1 MSNKKLTIMKLTL
14 LSAALIV
21 GLLFN
26 SGCSS
31 KKDSTDTAEKI
42 NDNKIENGST
52 ETMASDNKGDAKDV
66 AEYMVDLSNTGLTE
80 YEMSKIAAERATN
93 SSVKDYARQTV
104 DMHSKDEQELKAEAS
119 KYNIT
124 LPSTLSND
132 SQEMLTKLR
141 DEKAGAD
148 FDKKYLDNMA
158 DVNDKAISKAK
169 NLIDNTTQPGLKDF
183 VQKIITDDQQHMDK
197 AKMLK
202 DAIK

>member
-1 MSNKKLTIMKLTL
+1 MKRTL
-14 LSAALIV
+14 LSAALIA

-42 NDNKIENGST
+42 NDNKIENGTT
-52 ETMASDNKGDAKDV
+52 ETMASDTKSDSKDV
-66 AEYMVDLSNTGLTE
+66 AEYMVDLANTGLTE
-80 YEMSKIAAERATN
+80 FEMSKLAVERATN
-93 SSVKDYARQTV
+93 SSVKDYAQQTV
-104 DMHSKDEQELKAEAS
+104 SQHSKDEQELKAKAS

-132 SQEMLTKLR
+132 SQEMLNKLR
-141 DEKAGAD
+141 DEKKGSD
-148 FDKKYLDNMA
+148 FDKKFLDDMA
-158 DVNDKAISKAK
+158 DVNDKAVSKAK
-169 NLIDNTTQPGLKDF
+169 NLIDNTTEPDLKEY

-202 DAIK
+202 DAVK